1 MDEGQN
7 KSEQDDTVK
16 KCKFNVDL
24 LTDDIEKAVATVRL
38 QQEQFDT
45 LDKKSGPSSSATS
58 PSHDAAASPK
68 ILNVKRDK
76 ADKKKVNFTILSPF
90 IYHHV

>member
-38 QQEQFDT
+38 QQEQFDS
-45 LDKKSGPSSSATS
+45 LDKNAAGPSSATS
-58 PSHDAAASPK
+58 SPSRDAAASQK
-68 ILNVKRDK
+68 ILNVQRDK
-76 ADKKKVNFTILSPF
+76 ADKKKV
-90 IYHHV
+90 